1 MTDLNE
7 ILTTYFTNEG
17 VKKFLPLKDS
27 GKKIKKENL
36 LFMVQWRT
44 LMPMILSL

>member
-27 GKKIKKENL
+27 GKKDKKGKSICYGAMADFNADD
-36 LFMVQWRT
+36 F
-44 LMPMILSL
+44 